1 LWTVKLPIKPGDI
14 DMKNIFKIAS
24 RNLLRYK
31 RRTLLTSLLIIFGMV
46 LVIVFS
52 GVASSFKNLM
62 IGSITDS
69 MMGHL
74 QIHKKGY
81 VSSIDNLPL
90 HLNIKGKEIEKL
102 KNMLDEQN
110 QYIEAYS
117 FRIKLGAMLSNF
129 EQTTNI
135 RLTAVYPDMETAT
148 CPMLGGRIT
157 HKSEAAQQLVQPGE
171 LIVPDNLVKGLK
183 LKIGDD
189 MVLVA
194 TNQDGSVN
202 GMTFKVAGI
211 VEGLLGPSGRDGYMH
226 IDDAQTLLRIEG
238 EEINEIAI
246 RLRHPERLNEVQK
259 TLLAQ
264 LNQFTNTQGI
274 SAFEL
279 HTWAQL
285 SPFATIVTIVDL
297 LIITIKI
304 VLIAIVLISILNVM
318 MMSVYERVS
327 EIGTIS
333 AIGTLPSKILGL
345 FLAEGFLLGLISA
358 IVGNVL
364 GLLTLFLIN
373 LSNFHFSFGRM
384 KDLLLKTS
392 ISPGE
397 LITASLIVIIVTI
410 ISSFQPAWKAS
421 KMKPVEA
428 LRHV

>member
-1 LWTVKLPIKPGDI
+1 
-14 DMKNIFKIAS
+14 MKNIFKIAS

-117 FRIKLGAMLSNF
+117 FRIKLG
-129 EQTTNI
+129 
-135 RLTAVYPDMETAT
+135 
-148 CPMLGGRIT
+148 
-157 HKSEAAQQLVQPGE
+157 VQPGE

-189 MVLVA
+189 VVLVA